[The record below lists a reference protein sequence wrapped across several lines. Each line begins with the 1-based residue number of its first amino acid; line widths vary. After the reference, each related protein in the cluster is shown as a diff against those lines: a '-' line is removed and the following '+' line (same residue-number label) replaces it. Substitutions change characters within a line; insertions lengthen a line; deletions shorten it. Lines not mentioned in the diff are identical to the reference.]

1 MLVKKKMLNHT
12 DMYRAITYT
21 CGDVLYLQDISND
34 EKPSVWELDLT
45 SGKPK
50 KLIEGV
56 RFLQPKL
63 NANTLPCDGR
73 YLPVL
78 KGTKLCV
85 LDLDTKELIK
95 VKNKGQWID
104 RPVDAVVSNDQV
116 IVMLRSN
123 QLGGDGDSECVLCSF
138 HLKDGQFR
146 KLRLPENRKY
156 ITHYYDNIS
165 GLLYR
170 ETGAIEI
177 GVGDNI
183 ISYIDTTSYPPK
195 ITAVNMEDLRDSR
208 TYRLWKNKLFW
219 MRNDSDLPVYVV
231 DLATGKQA
239 KIAENIGSSKYYSGG
254 LFSKGHT
261 SYTADYE
268 VFACIGQNVYLRK
281 DCSWRFEE
289 DGYRISLQEPFEK
302 LPLRLNPLAK
312 GTEDCY
318 SWREDDDED

>member
-1 MLVKKKMLNHT
+1 MLVTRRMFNHT
-12 DMYRAITYT
+12 AMYRAITYT
-21 CGDVLYLQDISND
+21 CGDVLYMQDISND
-34 EKPSVWELDLT
+34 ARPSIWEFNLT
-45 SGKPK
+45 SGELQ
-50 KLIEGV
+50 KLVEGV

-63 NANTLPCDGR
+63 NINTLPCDGR

-104 RPVDAVVSNDQV
+104 RPVDAVVSNGQV
-116 IVMLRSN
+116 IVMLRSD
-123 QLGGDGDSECVLCSF
+123 QLGGDSDSECIFCSF
-138 HLKDGQFR
+138 QLEDSQFR
-146 KLRLPENRKY
+146 KLRLPKNRKY
-156 ITHYYDNIS
+156 ITYYYDNIS
-165 GLLYR
+165 GLLYT

-177 GVGDNI
+177 GVGDDI
-183 ISYIDTTSYPPK
+183 ISYIDATSYPPK
-195 ITAVNMEDLRDSR
+195 ITAIEVNDLKDSSV
-208 TYRLWKNKLFW
+208 RLWKNKLFW
-219 MRNDSDLPVYVV
+219 MVSDSDLPVYMM
-231 DLATGKQA
+231 DLETGKQE
-239 KIAENIGSSKYYSGG
+239 KIAEDIGSSKYYSGG

-281 DCSWRFEE
+281 ECSWRFEE

-302 LPLRLNPLAK
+302 FPLRLNPLAR
-312 GTEDCY
+312 GTEDRY